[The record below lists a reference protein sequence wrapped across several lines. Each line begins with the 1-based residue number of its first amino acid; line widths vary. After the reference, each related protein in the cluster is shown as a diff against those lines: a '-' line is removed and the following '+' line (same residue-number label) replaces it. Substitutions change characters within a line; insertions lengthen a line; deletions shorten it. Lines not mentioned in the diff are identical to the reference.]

1 MGKIGLRAAAC
12 DENYEVKNML
22 RKTKKITSV
31 LLSLAMLL
39 GTLPALALPAYA
51 AEEPSQLLAPELGGA
66 PGTLSKTASGIGK
79 SAYAASAGEHSVLPM
94 REIGADK
101 VVSALE
107 EPPDGAAGIVRRSHA
122 DMGAQNSTA
131 EPAATPG
138 SQPTVMATA
147 AASADLV
154 CMIGT
159 EGYISLEAAL
169 DYVRNNDT
177 IVMMANDSMGR
188 LDVYHEKFTI
198 DTNGHN
204 ITFTYGVDLLDCQLA
219 IIGPGTVTFVNWGLR
234 MNDSSL
240 TISGTNISMLNHG
253 VEMYNSSLTI
263 IEEAAFRINGFIR
276 VDKNSSA
283 HVTRVASLYEDY
295 CVVVVDGSNLTVD
308 ESVTGIGT
316 GVYAEGKG
324 SSAKV
329 LSATATGLGSLG
341 VGATDGASVTVLHSA
356 YGDDTGVSAEQGAS
370 VVVNGNATGNYA
382 GAHAYDKGKV
392 TVVGTVQGGTF
403 GAEAAWGGSVG
414 VEGGAIGGT
423 AGAIAE
429 GMSAKVTV
437 NGQIIGADLDS
448 FGAMAIDGGKVTG
461 RMGAFGGKCGAYAEG
476 SVYNTQ
482 TATHTPS
489 SVNITGDAVATMAD
503 DEEAIGAFAVDFGSV
518 TVTGDA
524 EGTGIGAVA
533 LDAGAITVKGH
544 AIGVSIGVHAEGDD
558 ASITVQGDVYASGA
572 VDAFAV
578 QCIDGASVA
587 IGGSAYS
594 GDGGV
599 FVQYGS
605 EVTIEGSIF
614 PANLART
621 IALEGWTVSVD
632 DFATPTTKTGYT
644 TYTKTY
650 YYNDLHMEYTS
661 NLWVRS
667 GSSGLPF
674 SIDIGEIVFP
684 AGAASA
690 SGEDNYIFIVGS
702 GLYAL
707 YDYALSLD
715 GGATKFG
722 ELYSAIGVFNGNG
735 VIITFDLPP
744 NTGGSDITRTISLF
758 VNGADT
764 GSSLTIVQRGTDY
777 EDVMNSAANLTWFAI
792 CGLNTSPDNV
802 MDPLILPTEW
812 DFGTQIAWESQN
824 PAVVVEDDETGSINF
839 VEDPVNDFTE
849 GDVVATITKGG
860 ASATV
865 AFSIAVPTLTPFT
878 VGTGGAFA
886 TLDQALASMVNNIYY
901 SIKLLENITCDTPV
915 TISLKNIVFDLN
927 GHDLVF
933 GAGLTLRGSR
943 VSYAHGGH
951 LIVRQD
957 LALLTTSVGS
967 GPNMTTYESRGDF
980 SSFEST
986 GKGNIGLNGLCNRA
1000 TIGDVTMNGGGCIEL
1015 SASVLT
1021 VTGNIY
1027 IENNAGDVAL
1037 YAGSNGKLEVHG
1049 TMTVTEGWV
1058 AEFTDGGQM
1067 VAHKALIFN
1076 HDTFFRDAN
1085 VGTKKVEYTY
1095 SDVSVGY
1102 IAGYPAYFFY
1112 GPKSWPFAI
1121 VMNIGPFL
1129 AVSDMAGVPAI
1140 ATVYVPLALDYTV
1153 TPALATYTGA
1163 TWVVKSPGTTDAVI
1177 TSGAYDGDWAL
1188 LSTLP
1193 GTVTL
1198 TATIKNGLAPGTDF
1212 VKDFVVQ
1219 IFPEIVSIEVR
1230 TPPDKL
1236 TYFLGEALD
1245 LTGMEVYAQYYDN
1258 SERLVTEY
1266 ETSPKQGDK
1275 FNQLG
1280 TIEVEVT
1287 YDKEWSFWNRPVAA
1301 FDVEVVLEPD
1311 VPGVCQI
1318 VETGKS
1324 YEHFED
1330 ALAAHESGQTIRLL
1344 TDIHYYKGIL
1354 LEGEVLNLDLNG
1366 HDMIVEVAYITYDDW
1381 FGIAAYEGGQ
1391 LNLVGTGGGKLNVLA
1406 GDTGIYANG
1415 ISSSVT
1421 VDSITALGNYGS
1433 SGVAVNYDGSA
1444 TARGN
1449 IAGYDYGIYVLN
1461 GGKVSAKGNVAAKNY
1476 GVYAEGRGSVAGGS
1490 LGEIDVSGSIAAV
1503 NYGVYADLQGADRAV
1518 VHAGGD
1524 VKPLTTNLTY
1534 GIYQDNGAKGNF
1546 VATVD
1551 GSISADWTA
1560 VETCG
1565 GTIDVVGGAISKG
1578 SGVMANDGA
1587 QVTLGSLTANEY
1599 YSYIN
1604 TSYNSVYSW
1613 FNKEEF
1619 ITPTTKEGFLT
1630 YTDGVNSVWV
1640 MVPGAFIPVTSITG
1654 VPDTAEAGSP
1664 LALTGKVESAFAT
1677 NRTIVWS
1684 IKDAGSTGA
1693 VLSGN
1698 VLLAPSAGT
1707 VVVTATVADGAAI
1720 GTAYTQDFAIVIG
1733 DEGTVAVLESI
1744 AVTAPP
1750 DKLVYTVGENLDV
1763 TGLQVTAYYSDGSS
1777 KAVTG
1782 YNTDPASGAPLYKSG
1797 PQTVT
1802 VSYTED
1808 GAAKTASFDA
1818 TVNLPEFEGELVE
1831 IIDNATD
1838 AVFIINAVFDDLY
1851 EVTIIIDGV
1860 SYELRLVKDGDKYL
1874 LYSDDLNGVD
1884 PVGEAESGSIVIT
1897 LYKGFLDAL
1906 NNGSYALRV
1915 SLLAEGETVPYAEPE
1930 TAFKINRPDD
1940 GTPIL
1945 YEVHN
1950 AEELNGVFSMDDEWG
1965 YYLDNEK
1972 TIWYGFYDY
1981 VAEHS
1986 LNWSKPMPDNYPCIV
2001 KLMDDIVFFDD
2012 YYDDVLGLVHYD
2024 GEVPQPAVTDK
2035 LVTIDLNG
2043 HHMDLAGMYVHNSKV
2058 NVEGD
2063 IYIIWSPG
2071 IWMSDACD
2079 FVVNGSI
2086 YGSGTN
2092 LEMLCS
2098 IGTGCSV
2105 AVKGDV
2111 VSNGE
2116 GIRVDGNNATVTVNG
2131 SITAETS
2138 AIVTNGGNDTVIVLG
2153 DATGSTVIG
2162 GYGSA
2167 ATVVV
2172 HGDVTGQT
2180 GVFVWDEKSSVT
2192 VYGNVTGAAETDG
2205 VTWGEGIQ
2213 MNGGEVT
2220 VGGNVHG
2227 GSTGINATG
2236 ISSVT
2241 VSGNLTSGGAYITLS
2256 SDSGGSKT
2264 FAKED
2269 KSPASSKPGY
2279 DEYAFEDAIVW
2290 VKSSLSEA
2298 ALTGI
2303 AVTSPPAK
2311 TEYFVGDTLDL
2322 AGLAVTATYSDDTAK
2337 AVTGYTTDPANGA
2350 VLNTAGI
2357 HAVTV
2362 SYTEGGVT
2370 RTASFDVTVE
2380 PATIPFVPVT
2390 DITGVPAAATA
2401 GTPLALAGTVVPTN
2415 ATNQNIV
2422 WTVKDA
2428 GATGATIFGNA
2439 LNAATAG
2446 TAIVT
2451 ATVVDGLTVSSNFT
2465 KDFAISVNE
2474 PVLGKAIKASVRT
2487 NPASYL
2493 GEDVEFTLS
2502 LSDAENVLDIK
2513 LTFEIDGSMIA
2524 WKSIETLA
2532 GFDNVGGIYWTLVG
2546 SNTWK
2551 GTVTIGIPSS
2561 DGIGFT
2567 SEAPVDIA
2575 KFTFASVN
2583 AGNAN
2588 LTLTGFTVVAYVGD
2602 TTQYV
2607 ESIIEAGTATTKIDK
2622 HYSKYDLNK
2631 DGIIDA
2637 LDLGIMLLYC
2647 GFNADSADWAS
2658 LVKVNDSQ
2666 GIGVTASMCDVNGDG
2681 IIDMLD
2687 LLDLFI
2693 HYTK

>member
-1 MGKIGLRAAAC
+1 
-12 DENYEVKNML
+12 
-22 RKTKKITSV
+22 
-31 LLSLAMLL
+31 
-39 GTLPALALPAYA
+39 
-51 AEEPSQLLAPELGGA
+51 
-66 PGTLSKTASGIGK
+66 
-79 SAYAASAGEHSVLPM
+79 
-94 REIGADK
+94 
-101 VVSALE
+101 
-107 EPPDGAAGIVRRSHA
+107 
-122 DMGAQNSTA
+122 
-131 EPAATPG
+131 
-138 SQPTVMATA
+138 
-147 AASADLV
+147 
-154 CMIGT
+154 
-159 EGYISLEAAL
+159 
-169 DYVRNNDT
+169 
-177 IVMMANDSMGR
+177 
-188 LDVYHEKFTI
+188 
-198 DTNGHN
+198 
-204 ITFTYGVDLLDCQLA
+204 
-219 IIGPGTVTFVNWGLR
+219 
-234 MNDSSL
+234 
-240 TISGTNISMLNHG
+240 
-253 VEMYNSSLTI
+253 
-263 IEEAAFRINGFIR
+263 
-276 VDKNSSA
+276 
-283 HVTRVASLYEDY
+283 
-295 CVVVVDGSNLTVD
+295 
-308 ESVTGIGT
+308 
-316 GVYAEGKG
+316 
-324 SSAKV
+324 
-329 LSATATGLGSLG
+329 
-341 VGATDGASVTVLHSA
+341 
-356 YGDDTGVSAEQGAS
+356 
-370 VVVNGNATGNYA
+370 
-382 GAHAYDKGKV
+382 
-392 TVVGTVQGGTF
+392 
-403 GAEAAWGGSVG
+403 
-414 VEGGAIGGT
+414 
-423 AGAIAE
+423 
-429 GMSAKVTV
+429 
-437 NGQIIGADLDS
+437 
-448 FGAMAIDGGKVTG
+448 
-461 RMGAFGGKCGAYAEG
+461 MGAFGGQCGAYAEG

-489 SVNITGDAVATMAD
+489 SVNITGDAVATLAD
-503 DEEAIGAFAVDFGSV
+503 DEDATGAYAVDFGSV
-518 TVTGDA
+518 TVSGDA
-524 EGTGIGAVA
+524 EGTGTGAIA
-533 LDAGAITVKGH
+533 FDAGAITLKGH
-544 AIGVSIGVHAEGDD
+544 AIGGTVGVHAEG
-558 ASITVQGDVYASGA
+558 AGTRITVQGDVSASGA

-578 QCIDGASVA
+578 QCVDGASVA

-599 FVQYGS
+599 FVRYGS

-632 DFATPTTKTGYT
+632 DFATPTTKPGYT

-661 NLWVRS
+661 NLWVRG

-674 SIDIGEIVFP
+674 SIDIEEMVFP

-764 GSSLTIVQRGTDY
+764 GTSLTIVQRGMDY

-802 MDPLILPTEW
+802 LDPLVLPTEW

-824 PAVVVEDDETGSINF
+824 PAVVVEDDGTGSIHF
-839 VEDPVNDFTE
+839 VEDPVNDFTV

-865 AFSIAVPTLTPFT
+865 AFSIAVPTLTTVT
-878 VGTGGAFA
+878 VGTGGDFA
-886 TLDQALASMVNNIYY
+886 TLDQALAIIADNRYY
-901 SIKLLENITCDTPV
+901 SIKLLENITYATPV

-933 GAGLTLRGSR
+933 DAGLTLRGSR
-943 VSYAHGGH
+943 VSYANGGH

-957 LALLTTSVGS
+957 LVLLTASVGGG
-967 GPNMTTYESRGDF
+967 GPDMTTYESRGSF

-986 GKGNIGLNGLCNRA
+986 GKGNIGLSGVCNRA
-1000 TIGDVTMNGGGCIEL
+1000 TIGNVTMNGGGCIEIY
-1015 SASVLT
+1015 SSVLT
-1021 VTGNIY
+1021 VKGDIY

-1037 YAGSNGKLEVHG
+1037 YAGSNGKLEVFG

-1067 VAHKALIFN
+1067 VAHRMLIFN
-1076 HDTFFRDAN
+1076 NDTFFRDAN

-1095 SDVSVGY
+1095 RDVSVGSY
-1102 IAGYPAYFFY
+1102 EGYPAYFFY

-1140 ATVYVPLALDYTV
+1140 ATVYVPLALDYDV
-1153 TPALATYTGA
+1153 TPAWATNTGA
-1163 TWVVKSPGTTDAVI
+1163 TWVVKSPGATDAVI

-1193 GTVTL
+1193 GTVVL
-1198 TATIKNGLAPGTDF
+1198 TATIKDGLAPGTDF

-1245 LTGMEVYAQYYDN
+1245 LAGMEVYAQYYDN

-1266 ETSPKQGDK
+1266 ETSPKHGDK

-1280 TIEVEVT
+1280 TIEVEVA
-1287 YDKEWSFWNRPVAA
+1287 YDKEWSFWNRPVVA

-1311 VPGVCQI
+1311 MPGVCQI

-1344 TDIHYYKGIL
+1344 TDIHYFKGIL

-1421 VDSITALGNYGS
+1421 VDSIAAIGNYGS
-1433 SGVAVNYDGSA
+1433 CGVAVNYGGSA

-1449 IAGYDYGIYVLN
+1449 IAGYNYGIFVLN
-1461 GGKVSAKGNVAAKNY
+1461 GGKVSAKGNVAGKDY

-1490 LGEIDVSGSIAAV
+1490 LGEIDVSGSISAAT
-1503 NYGVYADLQGADRAV
+1503 YGVYADLQGADRAV
-1518 VHAGGD
+1518 VHVGGD
-1524 VKPLTTNLTY
+1524 IKPLTTSLSY
-1534 GIYQDNGAKGNF
+1534 GINQYNGAPGNF

-1560 VETCG
+1560 VETRG
-1565 GTIDVVGGAISKG
+1565 GTIDVVGGATSKG
-1578 SGVMANDGA
+1578 SGVMVYDGA
-1587 QVTLGSLTANEY
+1587 QVTLGGLTSHND
-1599 YSYIN
+1599 YSYVS
-1604 TSYNSVYSW
+1604 TSYNSVYRW
-1613 FNKEEF
+1613 FDKEEF

-1630 YTDGVNSVWV
+1630 YTDGANSVWV
-1640 MVPGAFIPVTSITG
+1640 MVPGAFIPVTGITG
-1654 VPDTAEAGSP
+1654 VPDSAGAGSP
-1664 LALTGKVESAFAT
+1664 LALTGKVESAYAT
-1677 NRTIVWS
+1677 NRTIAWS

-1693 VLSGN
+1693 ALSGN

-1707 VVVTATVADGAAI
+1707 VVVTATVADGVAI
-1720 GTAYTQDFAIVIG
+1720 GTAYTQDFAIV
-1733 DEGTVAVLESI
+1733 VA
-1744 AVTAPP
+1744 A
-1750 DKLVYTVGENLDV
+1750 G
-1763 TGLQVTAYYSDGSS
+1763 
-1777 KAVTG
+1777 
-1782 YNTDPASGAPLYKSG
+1782 
-1797 PQTVT
+1797 
-1802 VSYTED
+1802 
-1808 GAAKTASFDA
+1808 
-1818 TVNLPEFEGELVE
+1818 
-1831 IIDNATD
+1831 
-1838 AVFIINAVFDDLY
+1838 
-1851 EVTIIIDGV
+1851 
-1860 SYELRLVKDGDKYL
+1860 
-1874 LYSDDLNGVD
+1874 
-1884 PVGEAESGSIVIT
+1884 
-1897 LYKGFLDAL
+1897 
-1906 NNGSYALRV
+1906 
-1915 SLLAEGETVPYAEPE
+1915 
-1930 TAFKINRPDD
+1930 

-1972 TIWYGFYDY
+1972 TIWYGFYEY

-2001 KLMDDIVFFDD
+2001 KLMDNIVFFDD

-2043 HHMDLAGMYVHNSKV
+2043 HHMDLAGMYVHNSAV
-2058 NVEGD
+2058 TVEGD

-2092 LEMLCS
+2092 LSMLCL

-2131 SITAETS
+2131 SITANTS
-2138 AIVTNGGNDTVIVLG
+2138 AIVTNGGNDTV
-2153 DATGSTVIG
+2153 
-2162 GYGSA
+2162 
-2167 ATVVV
+2167 
-2172 HGDVTGQT
+2172 
-2180 GVFVWDEKSSVT
+2180 
-2192 VYGNVTGAAETDG
+2192 
-2205 VTWGEGIQ
+2205 
-2213 MNGGEVT
+2213 T
-2220 VGGNVHG
+2220 VGGDVHG

-2269 KSPASSKPGY
+2269 KSPVSSKPGY

-2303 AVTSPPAK
+2303 AV
-2311 TEYFVGDTLDL
+2311 
-2322 AGLAVTATYSDDTAK
+2322 
-2337 AVTGYTTDPANGA
+2337 
-2350 VLNTAGI
+2350 
-2357 HAVTV
+2357 
-2362 SYTEGGVT
+2362 
-2370 RTASFDVTVE
+2370 
-2380 PATIPFVPVT
+2380 
-2390 DITGVPAAATA
+2390 
-2401 GTPLALAGTVVPTN
+2401 
-2415 ATNQNIV
+2415 
-2422 WTVKDA
+2422 
-2428 GATGATIFGNA
+2428 
-2439 LNAATAG
+2439 
-2446 TAIVT
+2446 
-2451 ATVVDGLTVSSNFT
+2451 
-2465 KDFAISVNE
+2465 
-2474 PVLGKAIKASVRT
+2474 RT
-2487 NPASYL
+2487 NPTSYV
-2493 GEDVEFTLS
+2493 GEDVEFAFS
-2502 LSDAENVLDIK
+2502 LIDAENVLDIK
-2513 LTFEIDGSMIA
+2513 LIFEIDGSMMV
-2524 WKSIETLA
+2524 WKDIETLA
-2532 GFDNVGGIYWTLVG
+2532 SFDNVRGVYWTLAG
-2546 SNTWK
+2546 SNTWQ
-2551 GTVTIGIPSS
+2551 GTVTIGIPSP

-2575 KFTFASVN
+2575 KFIFAPVK
-2583 AGNAN
+2583 AGNAT

-2602 TTQYV
+2602 TAQYV
-2607 ESIIEAGTATTKIDK
+2607 ESTIEAGTATTKIDK
-2622 HYSKYDLNK
+2622 HYSKYDLDR
-2631 DGIIDA
+2631 DGTVDA

-2647 GFNADSADWAS
+2647 GFDKDSPSWGT
-2658 LVKVNDSQ
+2658 LVKVNDSW
-2666 GIGVTASMCDVNGDG
+2666 GKGVTASMCDVNGDG
-2681 IIDMLD
+2681 VIDMLD
-2687 LLDLFI
+2687 LLDLLI
-2693 HYTK
+2693 HYTI